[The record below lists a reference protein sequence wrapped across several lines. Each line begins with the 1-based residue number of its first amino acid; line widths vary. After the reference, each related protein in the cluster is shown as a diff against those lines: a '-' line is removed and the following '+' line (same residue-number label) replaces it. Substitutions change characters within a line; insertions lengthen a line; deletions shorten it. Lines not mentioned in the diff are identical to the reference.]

1 MTHTVSDALVER
13 LRTWGVPRVFG
24 YAGDG
29 VDPILAALH
38 RAGGDPEF
46 VPTRH
51 EEMAAFMASG
61 HAKYTGRP
69 GVCLATQGPGA
80 IHLLGGLYDA
90 KLDRRPVVA
99 IVGQVVTTALG
110 SGYLQEVDLHS
121 LFKDVCGQYLQTVF
135 APEQLPML
143 LDNAMRTAIA
153 TSTPTCL
160 IVPHDVQRAEAPEDP
175 DDVPHTHGV
184 VPSAAVIARPR
195 VLPATTDVRRAV
207 DVLSKGRRPALLVG
221 RGAAG
226 AEREVEQLVDRLGA
240 GVTVSLVGKPVLA
253 EDAPWHTG
261 VMGHL
266 GTTASA
272 ELMAECDTLLIV
284 GSNDPWTEFYPKP
297 GQARAV
303 QIDIEAR
310 VVGSKY
316 PVDVALVGDATE
328 TLRALLA
335 HLPRNPDRTWQDR
348 VAEKVSRWRELA
360 ERRTAGPADP
370 LNPELVVHE
379 LSDHLPANARVAVD
393 VGSST
398 YWYAR
403 HLRLPRGVPAHVSSY
418 LAAMGCA
425 LPYGLA
431 AKLDAPDRP
440 VVALAGD
447 GAMQM
452 SGLLEL
458 ITVADRW
465 RTWADPTFV
474 VLVLHNRDLNEVTW
488 EQREME
494 GDPRFP
500 TSQRVPEFPYAAYA
514 ELLGLRGIRV
524 DSADGVAKAWQE
536 AFAADRPVVVE
547 AVVDPAVP
555 LLAPHLPDSKADM
568 IYRGLAQEGD
578 DGGARENLLRQR
590 ADEGHYDEE
599 RQDERQ
605 EDGDD

>member
-1 MTHTVSDALVER
+1 MSARTVADALVDR

-29 VDPILAALH
+29 IDPLLAALH

-46 VPTRH
+46 VPARH
-51 EEMAAFMASG
+51 EEMAAFMACG
-61 HAKYTGRP
+61 HAKYTGTP

-80 IHLLGGLYDA
+80 IHLLNGLYDA

-99 IVGQVVTTALG
+99 VVGQVVSTALG
-110 SGYLQEVDLHS
+110 TGYLQEVDLHS
-121 LFKDVCGQYLQTVF
+121 LFKDVCGQYLQTVS
-135 APEQLPML
+135 APEQLLVL
-143 LDNAMRTAIA
+143 LDNAMRTAI
-153 TSTPTCL
+153 SERVPTCL
-160 IVPHDVQRAEAPEDP
+160 IVPHDVQRADAVDEL
-175 DDVPHTHGV
+175 PHSHGV
-184 VPSAAVIARPR
+184 VPSAAVTARPR
-195 VLPATTDVRRAV
+195 VVPRDDDLRRAAG
-207 DVLSKGRRPALLVG
+207 VLSEGSRVALLVG

-226 AEREVEQLVDRLGA
+226 AQEEISQVVDRLGA
-240 GVTVSLVGKPVLA
+240 GATVSLVGKPLLA

-272 ELMAECDTLLIV
+272 ELMAGCDTLLVV
-284 GSNDPWTEFYPKP
+284 GCNDPWTEFYPKP

-316 PVDVALVGDATE
+316 PVEVALVGDTAE
-328 TLRALLA
+328 TLRALLPLLR
-335 HLPRNPDRTWQDR
+335 HNDNRDWEQR
-348 VAEKVSRWRELA
+348 VFDSVARWREICGQRA
-360 ERRTAGPADP
+360 QEDADP
-370 LNPELVVHE
+370 LNPELVVHQ
-379 LSDHLPANARVAVD
+379 LSGHVPADARVAVD

-403 HLRLPRGVPAHVSSY
+403 HLALPVGVPAHTSSY
-418 LAAMGCA
+418 LASMGCA
-425 LPYGLA
+425 LPYALA

-440 VVALAGD
+440 VIALAGD

-452 SGLLEL
+452 NGLLEL

-465 RTWADPTFV
+465 RTWADPRFV
-474 VLVLHNRDLNEVTW
+474 VLVLHNRDLNEVSW

-500 TSQRVPEFPYAAYA
+500 VSQRVPEFPYAAYA
-514 ELLGLRGIRV
+514 ELLGLRGLRV
-524 DSADGVAKAWQE
+524 DSPDEVGKAWQE
-536 AFAADRPVVVE
+536 AFSADRPVVVE

-555 LLAPHLPDSKADM
+555 LLPPHLPDEKADM
-568 IYRGLAQEGD
+568 IYRGLDQEP
-578 DGGARENLLRQR
+578 DGSAARQR
-590 ADEGHYDEE
+590 VR
-599 RQDERQ
+599 RQREA
-605 EDGDD
+605 G

>member
-1 MTHTVSDALVER
+1 MARTVADAVVDR

-29 VDPILAALH
+29 IDPLLAALH
-38 RAGGDPEF
+38 RADGDPEF

-51 EEMAAFMASG
+51 EEMAAFMATG
-61 HAKYTGRP
+61 HAKYAGTP
-69 GVCLATQGPGA
+69 GVCVATQGPGA
-80 IHLLGGLYDA
+80 IHLLNGLYDA

-99 IVGQVVTTALG
+99 IVGQIVSTALG
-110 SGYLQEVDLHS
+110 SGYLQEVDLHT

-135 APEQLPML
+135 APEQLPAV
-143 LDNAMRTAIA
+143 LDNAFRTAIA

-160 IVPHDVQRAEAPEDP
+160 IIPHDVQRAEAA
-175 DDVPHTHGV
+175 DDLPHSHGIV
-184 VPSAAVIARPR
+184 QSAAVSARPR
-195 VLPATTDVRRAV
+195 VLPREDDLRRAAE
-207 DVLSKGRRPALLVG
+207 VLGEGRKIAVLAG

-226 AEREVEQLVDRLGA
+226 ATAEIDQLVDVLGA
-240 GVTVSLVGKPVLA
+240 GVTVSLVGKPVLP
-253 EDAPWHTG
+253 EDRPWHTG

-272 ELMAECDTLLIV
+272 ELLSGCDTLLLV
-284 GSNDPWTEFYPKP
+284 GCNDPWTEFYPEV

-316 PVDVALVGDATE
+316 PVDVALVGDTGE
-328 TLRALLA
+328 TLRELLP
-335 HLPRNPDRTWQDR
+335 LLRRNPDRDWQAR
-348 VAEKVSRWRELA
+348 VERSVRRWRELA
-360 ERRTAGPADP
+360 EQRTREPATP

-379 LSDHLPANARVAVD
+379 LSGHLPADVQIAVD
-393 VGSST
+393 VGSAT

-403 HLRLPRGVPAHVSSY
+403 HLAVPSGAPAHTSSY
-418 LAAMGCA
+418 LASMGCA
-425 LPYGLA
+425 MPYGLA
-431 AKLDAPDRP
+431 AKLHAPDRP
-440 VVALAGD
+440 VVVLAGD

-452 SGLLEL
+452 NGLLEL

-465 RTWADPTFV
+465 RSWADPRFV

-500 TSQRVPEFPYAAYA
+500 ASQRVPEFPYARYA
-514 ELLGLRGIRV
+514 DLLGLHGIRV
-524 DSADGVAKAWQE
+524 DSPDAVTKAWQE
-536 AFAADRPVVVE
+536 AFESDRPVVVE

-555 LLAPHLPDSKADM
+555 LLPPNLPDSKAEM
-568 IYRGLAQEGD
+568 IDRGLDQEP
-578 DGGARENLLRQR
+578 DGEDARRHVARQR
-590 ADEGHYDEE
+590 EADGSA
-599 RQDERQ
+599 
-605 EDGDD
+605 

>member
-1 MTHTVSDALVER
+1 MSEGSPTGGTVADALVHR
-13 LRTWGVPRVFG
+13 LRSWGVARVFG

-29 VDPILAALH
+29 VDPVLAALN

-61 HAKYTGRP
+61 HAKYTGTP

-80 IHLLGGLYDA
+80 IHLLAGLYDA

-99 IVGQVVTTALG
+99 LVGQVVSTALG
-110 SGYLQEVDLHS
+110 SGYLQEVDLHA

-135 APEQLPML
+135 RPEQLPMV

-160 IVPHDVQRAEAPEDP
+160 ILPHDVQRADAPGEL
-175 DDVPHTHGV
+175 PHTHGV
-184 VPSAAVIARPR
+184 VPSSVTVGRSR
-195 VLPATTDVRRAV
+195 VVPTEDDLRRAAS
-207 DVLSKGRRPALLVG
+207 VLDSGHKVALLVG
-221 RGAAG
+221 RGAVG
-226 AEREVEQLVDRLGA
+226 AEREVEAVVDRLGA
-240 GVTVSLVGKPVLA
+240 GVTVSLVGKPVLS

-303 QIDIEAR
+303 QVDIDAK
-310 VVGSKY
+310 VVGAKY
-316 PVDVALVGDATE
+316 PVEVALVGDTRE
-328 TLRALLA
+328 TLRELLG
-335 HLPRNPDRTWQDR
+335 HLSRNPDRTWQER
-348 VAEKVSRWRELA
+348 VARSVSGWRELA
-360 ERRTAGPADP
+360 ERRTGHPAEP
-370 LNPELVVHE
+370 LNPELVVRR
-379 LSDHLPANARVAVD
+379 LSDHLPPDVRVAVD

-403 HLRLPRGVPAHVSSY
+403 HLRLPPGVPAHVSSY

-465 RTWADPTFV
+465 RSWADPRFV
-474 VLVLHNRDLNEVTW
+474 VLVLHNGDLNEVSW

-494 GDPRFP
+494 GDPRFA
-500 TSQRVPEFPYAAYA
+500 TSQRVPEFPYANYA

-524 DSADGVAKAWQE
+524 DSPDAVDKAWQE
-536 AFAADRPVVVE
+536 AFDADRPVVVE
-547 AVVDPAVP
+547 AVVDPDVP
-555 LLAPHLPDSKADM
+555 LLAPHLPDEKVDM
-568 IYRGLAQEGD
+568 IYRGLAAEPDSGA
-578 DGGARENLLRQR
+578 AREQVLRQR
-590 ADEGHYDEE
+590 SDEGH
-599 RQDERQ
+599 
-605 EDGDD
+605 DDRGRGSS

>member
-1 MTHTVSDALVER
+1 MGSTVADALVRR

-29 VDPILAALH
+29 IDPILAALR
-38 RAGGDPEF
+38 RADGDPEF
-46 VPTRH
+46 VPVRH

-61 HAKYTGRP
+61 HAKYTGRV

-80 IHLLGGLYDA
+80 IHLLNGLYDA

-99 IVGQVVTTALG
+99 VVGQVVSTALG
-110 SGYLQEVDLHS
+110 TGYLQEVDLHS

-135 APEQLPML
+135 APEQLPVL

-153 TSTPTCL
+153 ERTPTCL
-160 IVPHDVQRAEAPEDP
+160 IVPHDVQRADAVEDL
-175 DDVPHTHGV
+175 PHTHGV
-184 VPSAAVIARPR
+184 VPSSAVTARPR
-195 VLPATTDVRRAV
+195 VLPRQDDLRRAAE
-207 DVLSKGRRPALLVG
+207 VLGAGRKVALLVG

-226 AEREVEQLVDRLGA
+226 AEREVAEVVDVLGA
-240 GVTVSLVGKPVLA
+240 GVTASLVGKPVVP

-272 ELMAECDTLLIV
+272 ELMAGCDTLLIV
-284 GSNDPWTEFYPKP
+284 GSNDPWTEFYPEP

-316 PVDVALVGDATE
+316 PVEVPLVGDTAE
-328 TLRALLA
+328 TLRALLP
-335 HLPRNPDRTWQDR
+335 LLERNPDRDWERR
-348 VAEKVSRWRELA
+348 VFDGVARWRRIA
-360 ERRTAGPADP
+360 GERAQAPADP

-379 LSDHLPANARVAVD
+379 LSGHLPPDARVAVD
-393 VGSST
+393 VGSTT

-403 HLRLPRGVPAHVSSY
+403 HLALPRGVPAHTSSY
-418 LAAMGCA
+418 LASMGCA

-452 SGLLEL
+452 NGLLEL

-465 RTWADPTFV
+465 RTWADPRFV
-474 VLVLHNRDLNEVTW
+474 VLVLHNRDLNEVSW

-524 DSADGVAKAWQE
+524 DSPDGVGEAWRE
-536 AFAADRPVVVE
+536 AFHADRPVVVE

-555 LLAPHLPDSKADM
+555 LLAPHLPEEKVETMRRA
-568 IYRGLAQEGD
+568 LEQEGN
-578 DGGARENLLRQR
+578 GAALERLRRQR
-590 ADEGHYDEE
+590 EDEGH
-599 RQDERQ
+599 
-605 EDGDD
+605 G